1 MKGKAV
7 VSDNSIRISLKSK
20 DAELI
25 LSVTESKFKE
35 LAVTATTFE
44 QISPEM
50 TTFLIQFLSL
60 RDK

>member
-1 MKGKAV
+1 MKATKTA
-7 VSDNSIRISLKSK
+7 SKIRISLKSK

-25 LSVTESKFKE
+25 LNVTESKFKE
-35 LAVTATTFE
+35 LAVSATTFE
-44 QISPEM
+44 QVSPEL